1 MGNVIS
7 KKRLCRNVVW
17 MEIKAERVA
26 AKAKPGQFVIVRV
39 DEKGERVPLTIFQRN
54 LDRGTVE
61 LIFQE
66 VGKTTLKLGRLN
78 VGDSILDI
86 VGPLGKPVQERHYG
100 SVAVIGGGVGAAE
113 AYPVAQALKKAG
125 NHVTAI
131 LGARSA
137 DLLILEEEFKVLAD
151 EVYLTTDDG
160 SKGLKGTVVD
170 ALKDLI
176 TQRGKIDLVYAVGPA
191 VMMKAVSEAT
201 KPHGI
206 RTLVSLNPIMVDGT
220 GMCGSCR
227 VSVGGETKLTCVDG
241 PEFDGHEVDFEQ
253 LMARQ
258 RMYLEAEKKALQRFL
273 EESP

>member
-1 MGNVIS
+1 MGEVVS

-17 MEIKAERVA
+17 MEVKAERVA

-39 DEKGERVPLTIFQRN
+39 DEKGERVPLTLYRWS
-54 LDRGTVE
+54 RGRGVVE

-66 VGKTTLKLGRLN
+66 VGKTTLKLSRLN
-78 VGDSILDI
+78 VGDVVLDI
-86 VGPLGKPVQERHYG
+86 VGPLGKPVQEKLYG
-100 SVAVIGGGVGAAE
+100 SVAVVGGGVGAAE

-125 NHVTAI
+125 NHVAAI

-137 DLLILEEEFKVLAD
+137 DLLILEEEFKALAE
-151 EVYLTTDDG
+151 EVYVATDDG

-170 ALKDLI
+170 ALKSHVSK
-176 TQRGKIDLVYAVGPA
+176 RGGVDLVYAVGPA
-191 VMMKAVSEAT
+191 AMMKAVSEYT
-201 KPHGI
+201 KPYGI
-206 RTLVSLNPIMVDGT
+206 KTLVSLNPIMVDGT

-241 PEFDGHEVDFEQ
+241 PEFDGHQVDFEQ